1 MKRLSRITLLILII
15 LFSLSCTH
23 PKTGK
28 KTDPWTAFWYSLDAP
43 SSSLKVMSEY
53 RQGSYYHLNHHYDKV
68 IVQQADPRFA
78 SDLEVDD

>member
-1 MKRLSRITLLILII
+1 MKRLSLRILLMLII
-15 LFSLSCTH
+15 LFSISCTH

-53 RQGSYYHLNHHYDKV
+53 RQDSYYHLNHHYNRV
-68 IVQQADPRFA
+68 LVQRANPRFA

>member
-1 MKRLSRITLLILII
+1 MKLLSRITMLILII

-43 SSSLKVMSEY
+43 SSSLKVLSES

-68 IVQQADPRFA
+68 IVQRADPRFA
-78 SDLEVDD
+78 SDIKVDD

>member
-1 MKRLSRITLLILII
+1 MKRLSLRILLMLII
-15 LFSLSCTH
+15 LFSISCTH

-53 RQGSYYHLNHHYDKV
+53 RQDSYYHLNHHYNRV
-68 IVQQADPRFA
+68 LVQRADPRFA

>member
-1 MKRLSRITLLILII
+1 MKRLSLRVLLILMI
-15 LFSLSCTH
+15 LFSISCTH

-53 RQGSYYHLNHHYDKV
+53 RQNSYYHLNHHYKRV
-68 IVQQADPRFA
+68 LVQRADPRFA